1 MATTP
6 IWTYRG
12 VDAGV
17 DLTGYEVEAR
27 DGSIGTVEEATRQ
40 TGTGHLVVDTGTWI
54 FGRRVL
60 LPAGIVDRVDTA
72 NRKIFVNRSRD
83 EIRNAPEY
91 GEAGASETYR
101 AQVGMYYGRLGEPAP
116 VARAVSPRQA
126 APSRQTTSGRRTS
139 GRAQASTR
147 RRTSSRRSSSRSSSS
162 GGSSRSRTR
171 SRSRQS
177 SEGPTRDELYE
188 QAKRLGIDGRSK
200 MNKAQL
206 ARAVGR
212 KRGSSS
218 SSQSRRS
225 SSSQSRRSASSRGG
239 RKANPVEVQKFLDGV
254 SYPTRKGDLL
264 REAER
269 KGASQKVRSTLQ
281 RLPDQ
286 RFKDPTEVSEAV
298 GKAR

>member
-6 IWTYRG
+6 IWTYTG
-12 VDAGV
+12 VDAGI
-17 DLTGYEVEAR
+17 DLTGYDVEAR

-40 TGTGHLVVDTGTWI
+40 TGTGYLVVDTGTWI

-60 LPAGIVDRVDTA
+60 LPAGVVERVDSG
-72 NRKIFVNRSRD
+72 NRRLFVSRSRD

-91 GEAGASETYR
+91 EEVGASDTYR
-101 AQVGMYYGRLGEPAP
+101 AQVGMYYGGLGAPAAA
-116 VARAVSPRQA
+116 AREAS
-126 APSRQTTSGRRTS
+126 SRQTTGGRRTA
-139 GRAQASTR
+139 GRSQASRSGTSR
-147 RRTSSRRSSSRSSSS
+147 RRTSSSSSSSSRGRT
-162 GGSSRSRTR
+162 GGK
-171 SRSRQS
+171 RSRQS
-177 SEGPTRDELYE
+177 SEGPTKDELYE
-188 QAKRLGIDGRSK
+188 QAKRVGIEGRSK

-206 ARAVGR
+206 QRAVGR
-212 KRGSSS
+212 KRGSSG
-218 SSQSRRS
+218 
-225 SSSQSRRSASSRGG
+225 SASSRRSTSSTGG

-269 KGASQKVRSTLQ
+269 KGASQKVRSTLE

>member
-6 IWTYRG
+6 LWTYRG
-12 VDAGV
+12 VDADV
-17 DLTGYEVEAR
+17 DLTGYDVEAR
-27 DGSIGTVEEATRQ
+27 DGSVGTVEAATRQ
-40 TGTGHLVVDTGTWI
+40 AGTGYLVVDTGTWI

-60 LPAGIVDRVDTA
+60 LPAGLVDRVD
-72 NRKIFVNRSRD
+72 RGSRRLFLNRSRD
-83 EIRNAPEY
+83 EIRSAPEY
-91 GEAGASETYR
+91 DQSGPTDMYR
-101 AQVGMYYGRLGEPAP
+101 AQVGMYYGALGEAASAP
-116 VARAVSPRQA
+116 RAARTRQ
-126 APSRQTTSGRRTS
+126 SSSGRRRS
-139 GRAQASTR
+139 AGSPS
-147 RRTSSRRSSSRSSSS
+147 SSRRTPTRSS
-162 GGSSRSRTR
+162 GGRRRSRG
-171 SRSRQS
+171 RQS
-177 SEGPTRDELYE
+177 DDGPTRDELYD
-188 QAKRLGIDGRSK
+188 QAKRLGIEGRSK

-212 KRGSSS
+212 KRGGSS
-218 SSQSRRS
+218 SSQSKRS
-225 SSSQSRRSASSRGG
+225 TSSGRS

-269 KGASQKVRSTLQ
+269 KGASQKVRSTLE

>member
-6 IWTYRG
+6 LWTYRG
-12 VDAGV
+12 VDADV
-17 DLTGYEVEAR
+17 DLTGYDVEAR
-27 DGSIGTVEEATRQ
+27 DGSVGTVEAATRQ
-40 TGTGHLVVDTGTWI
+40 AGTGYLVVDTGTWI

-60 LPAGIVDRVDTA
+60 LPAGLVDRVD
-72 NRKIFVNRSRD
+72 RGSRRLFLNRSRD
-83 EIRNAPEY
+83 EIRSAPEY
-91 GEAGASETYR
+91 DQSGPTDMYR
-101 AQVGMYYGRLGEPAP
+101 AQVGMYYGALGEAASAP
-116 VARAVSPRQA
+116 RAARTRQ
-126 APSRQTTSGRRTS
+126 SSSGRRR
-139 GRAQASTR
+139 RAGSPS
-147 RRTSSRRSSSRSSSS
+147 SSRRTPTRSS
-162 GGSSRSRTR
+162 GGRRRSRG
-171 SRSRQS
+171 RQS
-177 SEGPTRDELYE
+177 DDGPTRDELYD
-188 QAKRLGIDGRSK
+188 QAKRLGIEGRSK

-212 KRGSSS
+212 KRGGSS
-218 SSQSRRS
+218 SSQSKRS
-225 SSSQSRRSASSRGG
+225 TSSGRS

-269 KGASQKVRSTLQ
+269 KGASQKVRSTLE

>member
-6 IWTYRG
+6 IWTYSG

-17 DLTGYEVEAR
+17 DLTGYDVEAR
-27 DGSIGTVEEATRQ
+27 DGSIGTVEQATRQ
-40 TGTGHLVVDTGTWI
+40 TGTGYLVIDTGTWI

-60 LPAGIVDRVDTA
+60 VPAGVVDRVDSG
-72 NRKIFVNRSRD
+72 NRKVFVNRSRD
-83 EIRNAPEY
+83 EIKNAPEY
-91 GEAGASETYR
+91 EETGVTDVYR
-101 AQVGMYYGRLGEPAP
+101 AQVGMYYGALGEPAL
-116 VARAVSPRQA
+116 ATGEASP
-126 APSRQTTSGRRTS
+126 PQTTSGRRSGGGREASRS
-139 GRAQASTR
+139 GRSTR
-147 RRTSSRRSSSRSSSS
+147 KISSSSSS
-162 GGSSRSRTR
+162 GSRRSGG

-177 SEGPTRDELYE
+177 SEGRTKDELYD
-188 QAKRLGIDGRSK
+188 QAKRLGIEGRSK

-206 ARAVGR
+206 QRAVAR
-212 KRGSSS
+212 KSGGSNATS
-218 SSQSRRS
+218 SRRS
-225 SSSQSRRSASSRGG
+225 TSSGGG
-239 RKANPVEVQKFLDGV
+239 RKANPVEVQTFLDGV

-269 KGASQKVRSTLQ
+269 KGASQKVRSTLE

>member
-60 LPAGIVDRVDTA
+60 LPAGIVNRVDTA

-177 SEGPTRDELYE
+177 SAGPTRDELYE

-200 MNKAQL
+200 MNKTQL

-212 KRGSSS
+212 KRGGSSP
-218 SSQSRRS
+218 
-225 SSSQSRRSASSRGG
+225 SQSRRSASSRGG

>member
-6 IWTYRG
+6 LWTYRG
-12 VDAGV
+12 VDADV
-17 DLTGYEVEAR
+17 DLTGYDVEAR
-27 DGSIGTVEEATRQ
+27 DGSVGTVEAATRQ
-40 TGTGHLVVDTGTWI
+40 AGTGYLVVDTGTWI

-60 LPAGIVDRVDTA
+60 LPAGLVDRVD
-72 NRKIFVNRSRD
+72 RGSRRLFLNRSRD
-83 EIRNAPEY
+83 EIRSAPEY
-91 GEAGASETYR
+91 DQSGPTDMYR
-101 AQVGMYYGRLGEPAP
+101 AQVGMYYGALGEAASAP
-116 VARAVSPRQA
+116 RAARTRQ
-126 APSRQTTSGRRTS
+126 SSSGRRRS
-139 GRAQASTR
+139 AGSPS
-147 RRTSSRRSSSRSSSS
+147 SSRRTPTRSS
-162 GGSSRSRTR
+162 GGRRHSRG
-171 SRSRQS
+171 RQS
-177 SEGPTRDELYE
+177 DDGPTRDELYD
-188 QAKRLGIDGRSK
+188 QAKRLGIEGRSK

-212 KRGSSS
+212 KRGGSS
-218 SSQSRRS
+218 SSQSKRS
-225 SSSQSRRSASSRGG
+225 TSSGRS

-269 KGASQKVRSTLQ
+269 KGASQKVRSTLE

>member
-12 VDAGV
+12 VDAGI
-17 DLTGYEVEAR
+17 DLTGFEVEAR
-27 DGSIGTVEEATRQ
+27 DGSIGTVEQASRQ
-40 TGTGHLVVDTGTWI
+40 TGAGHLVVDTGTWI

-60 LPAGIVDRVDTA
+60 LPAGIVDRVDTGR
-72 NRKIFVNRSRD
+72 RKVFVNRSRD

-91 GEAGASETYR
+91 ESGASETYR

-116 VARAVSPRQA
+116 VARATSPT
-126 APSRQTTSGRRTS
+126 QTTSGRRTS
-139 GRAQASTR
+139 GRAQASSR
-147 RRTSSRRSSSRSSSS
+147 RRTSSRRASSSSSSSRA
-162 GGSSRSRTR
+162 R
-171 SRSRQS
+171 SRSRSRSRSSQS
-177 SEGPTRDELYE
+177 SEGPTKDELYA
-188 QAKRLGIDGRSK
+188 QAKRLGIEGRSK
-200 MNKAQL
+200 MNKTQL

-212 KRGSSS
+212 KRGGSS

-225 SSSQSRRSASSRGG
+225 TSSRGG
-239 RKANPVEVQKFLDGV
+239 RKASPVEVQKFLDGV
-254 SYPTRKGDLL
+254 SYPTRKGDLV

-298 GKAR
+298 GKSR

>member
-6 IWTYRG
+6 LWTYRG
-12 VDAGV
+12 VDADV
-17 DLTGYEVEAR
+17 DLTGYDVEAR
-27 DGSIGTVEEATRQ
+27 DGSVGTVEAATRQ
-40 TGTGHLVVDTGTWI
+40 AGTGYLVVDTGTWI

-60 LPAGIVDRVDTA
+60 LPAGLVDRVD
-72 NRKIFVNRSRD
+72 RGSRRLFLNRSRD
-83 EIRNAPEY
+83 EIRSAPEY
-91 GEAGASETYR
+91 DQSGPTDMYR
-101 AQVGMYYGRLGEPAP
+101 AQVGMYYGALGEAASAP
-116 VARAVSPRQA
+116 RAARTRQ
-126 APSRQTTSGRRTS
+126 SSSGRRRS
-139 GRAQASTR
+139 AGSPS
-147 RRTSSRRSSSRSSSS
+147 SSRRTPTRSS
-162 GGSSRSRTR
+162 GGRRRSRR
-171 SRSRQS
+171 RQS
-177 SEGPTRDELYE
+177 DDGPTRDELYD
-188 QAKRLGIDGRSK
+188 QAKRLGIEGRSK

-212 KRGSSS
+212 KRGGSS
-218 SSQSRRS
+218 SSQSKRS
-225 SSSQSRRSASSRGG
+225 TSSGRS

-269 KGASQKVRSTLQ
+269 KGASQKVRSTLE

>member
-12 VDAGV
+12 VDAGI
-17 DLTGYEVEAR
+17 DLTGFEVEAR
-27 DGSIGTVEEATRQ
+27 DGSIGTVEQASRQ
-40 TGTGHLVVDTGTWI
+40 TGAGHLVVDTGTWI

-60 LPAGIVDRVDTA
+60 LPAGIVDRVDTGR
-72 NRKIFVNRSRD
+72 RKVFVNRSRD

-91 GEAGASETYR
+91 ESGASETYR

-116 VARAVSPRQA
+116 VARATS
-126 APSRQTTSGRRTS
+126 STQTTSGRRTS
-139 GRAQASTR
+139 GRAQASSR
-147 RRTSSRRSSSRSSSS
+147 RRTSSRRASSSSSSRAR
-162 GGSSRSRTR
+162 SRSR

-177 SEGPTRDELYE
+177 SEGPTKDELYA
-188 QAKRLGIDGRSK
+188 QAKRLGIEGRSK
-200 MNKAQL
+200 MNKTQL

-212 KRGSSS
+212 KRGGSSP
-218 SSQSRRS
+218 
-225 SSSQSRRSASSRGG
+225 SQSRRSASSRGG
-239 RKANPVEVQKFLDGV
+239 RKASPVEVQKFLDGV
-254 SYPTRKGDLL
+254 SYPTRKGDLV

-298 GKAR
+298 GKSR